1 MTLSVDVMATAYS
14 YEILDAIEVT
24 RLHQCSAARCV
35 DAAGYRGASEV
46 SAGMKG
52 GEIVVAAGI

>member
-35 DAAGYRGASEV
+35 DAPDIEAQAKYRRA
-46 SAGMKG
+46 
-52 GEIVVAAGI
+52 